1 MADNNTVNNIL
12 QELKRGTLVMTVLLN
27 LQDKEYGYS
36 LISKMQDAGIQIEQN
51 TLYPLLRRL
60 EKQGLLSSLWDTS
73 ESRPRKYYII
83 SDEGKAALDI
93 ILEEWNRMNASIE
106 IMLKEMEE

>member
-1 MADNNTVNNIL
+1 MADNTINNIL

-27 LQDKEYGYS
+27 LKDKEYGYS
-36 LISKMQDAGIQIEQN
+36 LISKMQEAGISIEQN

-60 EKQGLLSSLWDTS
+60 EKQGLLTSLWDTT

-83 SDEGKAALDI
+83 SEEGEKALTI
-93 ILEEWNRMNASIE
+93 ILEEWKKTNTSIRK
-106 IMLKEMEE
+106 MLKEDEQ